1 MEQEYIIIPNL
12 TYLGNRVYYK
22 PSNEKEDAIATP
34 VATLVSNPENTYV
47 AQAYIPTGLNNNNN
61 SSVLSA
67 TNVAQ
72 AYIPTSLNNN
82 NSSSVL
88 SDTMLPPDTQLS
100 KITMYTTDSLGRET
114 IQKNYTFYKAKYE
127 DRFTE
132 QNIIGYIELGKYM
145 SKNHTNKSIKF
156 TKGTFFISYPTNNK
170 FPALYYDPTSGGGNK
185 RRKSYRRRRVSG
197 KRKSRKSMK

>member
-34 VATLVSNPENTYV
+34 VATLVSNPENTY
-47 AQAYIPTGLNNNNN
+47 
-61 SSVLSA
+61 
-67 TNVAQ
+67 VAQ

-145 SKNHTNKSIKF
+145 SKNNNNKSIKF

-170 FPALYYDPTSGGGNK
+170 FPALYYDPTRGGGNK